1 MAVDHNTR
9 TTPAV
14 TPQSLRVPHFPKTGK
29 SKRTVERIVAIA
41 NELGE
46 AVLTG
51 IAGTSLELTLF
62 DYAGL
67 PAESAELCRI
77 VEIRIKTRTGMTIVE
92 NGQDLIKVKE
102 ALEHGKF
109 GELLESWFPL
119 HERTAR
125 RWMEA
130 AERYSG
136 KSDIMSVLGATALT
150 MLAAPSTPEPVR
162 QEIER
167 RAVEGGDTSVAE
179 IARLKAEHKA
189 EAERLRAE

>member
-1 MAVDHNTR
+1 M
-9 TTPAV
+9 
-14 TPQSLRVPHFPKTGK
+14 
-29 SKRTVERIVAIA
+29 
-41 NELGE
+41 
-46 AVLTG
+46 
-51 IAGTSLELTLF
+51 TLF

-102 ALEHGKF
+102 ALGHGKF
-109 GELLESWFPL
+109 GEWLESWFPL
-119 HERTAR
+119 DKRTAQK
-125 RWMEA
+125 WMGI
-130 AERYSG
+130 AERYAG
-136 KSDIMSVLGATALT
+136 KSEVTSLLGVEALGA
-150 MLAAPSTPEPVR
+150 LAAPSTPEPVR

-189 EAERLRAE
+189 EADRLRAWRLWDRDGVSHGP